1 MRFGMKP
8 KKGIVKLIKELR
20 SIIYKYGYLLITAAW
35 LYTLSFIFTNYWSYH
50 ASPERVK
57 ETLQER
63 IHNQE
68 SAIGVLMN
76 DTAKLYHLLRL
87 DSTDLLKENRAERF
101 GFFIYQRAQEPQL
114 VYWNTN
120 KMYLPNEEVTG
131 LPGEHFMV
139 NPNGSFIVIKKEAS
153 IREKKYYLLAVI
165 PVRWSYFIENKYFQT
180 DFADY
185 PGLDDQYEI
194 SEDEKAFPV
203 VSSSNTTLFRI
214 QLKEGKAFIAY
225 DAVTIILRISAI
237 IFLLIFLHAAAEE
250 LCVKRN
256 VTEGFSFLLLTVI
269 CIRLL
274 AYTTTFPFDT
284 SKLSLFDPSIY
295 ASNFLHPSLGDLLV
309 NAILFFWL
317 IIFYKKNRT
326 TSLFANT
333 RIPVDLQHFFR
344 IVVFAWSCF
353 IINAIIVSLVQ
364 DAKISFDVTNFF
376 SLTIY
381 TIVSFVVLCLLTLSF
396 FYLSQIVLY
405 PILIHKPYPL
415 RAIIYLLIA
424 ALLYLVFFVK
434 IPDTVIY
441 IWIAVW
447 LIGYLTLFW
456 LRNADLT
463 VPLIRS
469 PFFIFWIMLFAVS
482 IASLVMYQN
491 RVVEG
496 KQRKRIAEKLAIQAD
511 PSGENLLNIAATNFS
526 NNFLVNNFN
535 RFNENEYVNKFIKD
549 SLINQNFSGYLN
561 KFDTR
566 IYTFDSLFHPLFN
579 EDSLNY
585 SSIKTIVLNQAT
597 PTDIVDLY
605 RYENAKDGF
614 SYIYQKT
621 VQKENTVLGYFFIL
635 LESKRYKSEA
645 LYPELFNQSEDIA
658 TDLNTNYAYA
668 VYANKKIIN
677 HFNNY
682 DFPTVLTDNN
692 TPNFEF
698 TFKQVGDYS
707 ELWYNSGGNR
717 KVVVVKR
724 NTWLLESVTLFAY
737 LFCSFLIIIF
747 LFHIVGV
754 IVNARLRWEGIQQI
768 FKLNIRAQIQATI
781 IFLSVFSFVVIGVAT
796 ISFFIYRF
804 NTSNEERLSKS
815 IQVMA
820 NELNAKVNSLIAFD
834 DLPDNPGVQY
844 EIEKI
849 ISDISDQ
856 HNVDINYYNAA
867 GDLLASTQ
875 PYIYNKH
882 LLSPKMEPNAYF
894 ELKQKNKIRFLQS
907 EKIGTFQ
914 YLSVYVPLTDQK
926 NNRYAYLNIPY
937 LNSELELNQE
947 ISGFLATLINLNAF
961 IFLLAGAIAFFLTSR
976 IIQSLQIIGETM
988 QKMVPGQKNE
998 EIVWARND
1006 EIGILVTEY
1015 NSMVRKLE
1023 ASMQSLAKSEREG
1036 AWREM
1041 ARQVAHEIKN
1051 PLTPMKLS
1059 LQYLQKA
1066 IANDTGNVKELSE
1079 KMAGTLIEQIDQL
1092 AKIANDF
1099 SQFANIG
1106 NAKMEPF
1113 NIQDTIDAVVALFAS
1128 SERVIF
1134 NVVNVEREAT
1144 IVMADKI
1151 QMNRLFTN
1159 LIQNGIEAAEE
1170 KGHSAFID
1178 IHTSVEN
1185 NKIKIVI
1192 EDQSGGIPEQVVP
1205 HIFSPN
1211 FTTKNSGTGLGL
1223 AICKGIVEK
1232 AEGTI
1237 SFRSIQGKGT
1247 IFTILL
1253 PLTK

>member
-1 MRFGMKP
+1 MKP
-8 KKGIVKLIKELR
+8 KKRIAKLIKELQ
-20 SIIYKYGYLLITAAW
+20 SIMYKYGYLLITAAW

-63 IHNQE
+63 IHQQE
-68 SAIGVLMN
+68 QVISGLMR
-76 DTAKLYHLLRL
+76 DTAKLFHLLQQ
-87 DSTDLLKENRAERF
+87 DSAILLEENRTERF
-101 GFFIYQRAQEPQL
+101 GFFIYKQAATPHL

-120 KMYLPNEEVTG
+120 KMYLPAEQVTG

-139 NPNGSFIVIKKEAS
+139 NPNGSFIVIKEES
-153 IREKKYYLLAVI
+153 VVRNKKYYLLAII
-165 PVRWSYFIENKYFQT
+165 PVRWSYFIQNKYFHT

-194 SEDEKAFPV
+194 SDDKAALPV
-203 VSSSNTTLFRI
+203 LSSSNTALFRI

-225 DAVTIILRISAI
+225 DAVTIIVRVIAI

-250 LCVKRN
+250 LCVKRST
-256 VTEGFSFLLLTVI
+256 TEGFGFLLITI
-269 CIRLL
+269 ISIRLI

-284 SKLSLFDPSIY
+284 SKLPIFDPSIY

-309 NAILFFWL
+309 NAILIFWL
-317 IIFYKKNRT
+317 ILFLKKNVPT
-326 TSLFANT
+326 AFLLSKY
-333 RIPVDLQHFFR
+333 IPLDLIHFLR
-344 IVVFAWSCF
+344 IVVLTWSCF

-376 SLTIY
+376 SLTMY
-381 TIVSFVVLCLLTLSF
+381 TTLSFVILCFLTLSF
-396 FYLSQIVLY
+396 FNLSQILLY
-405 PILIHKPYPL
+405 PIFRQKPHPIRVLVY
-415 RAIIYLLIA
+415 ILIA
-424 ALLYLVFFVK
+424 ALLYLVAFVK
-434 IPDTVIY
+434 TSDALIY
-441 IWIAVW
+441 ICISGWLMVYLALLWI
-447 LIGYLTLFW
+447 
-456 LRNADLT
+456 RHADLS

-469 PFFIFWIMLFAVS
+469 SFFIFWVMLFAIS
-482 IASLVMYQN
+482 IAALVMYQN
-491 RVVEG
+491 RLVES

-511 PSGENLLNIAATNFS
+511 PSGENLLHIAATNFS
-526 NNFLVNNFN
+526 DGFLADNFN
-535 RFNENEYVNKFIKD
+535 RFTENEYVNKFIKD

-566 IYTFDSLFHPLFN
+566 IYTFDSLFHPLYN

-597 PTDIVDLY
+597 PTDIADLY
-605 RYENAKDGF
+605 RYENADNGF

-621 VQKENTVLGYFFIL
+621 AQKGNIALGYFFII

-668 VYANKKIIN
+668 VYVNKKMIN

-682 DFPTVLTDNN
+682 DFPAVLTDNQA
-692 TPNFEF
+692 PSFEF
-698 TFKQVGDYS
+698 VFKQSGDYS
-707 ELWYNSGGNR
+707 ELWYNSGSNR
-717 KVVVVKR
+717 QVVVVKR
-724 NTWLLESVTLFAY
+724 NAWILESITLFAY

-747 LFHIVGV
+747 LFHIGRV
-754 IVNARLRWEGIQQI
+754 IVEARLQWEGIRPI
-768 FKLNIRAQIQATI
+768 FILNIRSQIQATI
-781 IFLSVFSFVVIGVAT
+781 IFLSVFSFIVIGVAT

-820 NELNAKVNSLIAFD
+820 NELNAKVNNLIAFD

-856 HNVDINYYNAA
+856 RNVDINYYNAA

-882 LLSPKMEPNAYF
+882 LLSSKMEPQAYF
-894 ELKQKNKIRFLQS
+894 ELKQNNKIRFLQS

-914 YLSVYVPLTDQK
+914 YLSIYVPLTDQN

-937 LNSELELNQE
+937 LNSQLELSQE

-976 IIQSLQIIGETM
+976 IIQSLQIIGERM

-998 EIVWARND
+998 EIIWPRND
-1006 EIGILVTEY
+1006 EIGVLVTEY

-1066 IANDTGNVKELSE
+1066 IVQDAKNVKELSA

-1092 AKIANDF
+1092 AKIASDF

-1106 NAKMEPF
+1106 NAKIEQF
-1113 NIQDTIDAVVALFAS
+1113 NVQDTIDAVVALFAN

-1134 NVVNVEREAT
+1134 NVVKEEHLPT
-1144 IVMADKI
+1144 MVMADKI

-1170 KGHSAFID
+1170 KGDKAFIN
-1178 IHTSVEN
+1178 IHTHVEQH
-1185 NKIKIVI
+1185 KIKIII
-1192 EDQSGGIPEQVVP
+1192 EDESGGIPEDVVP

-1237 SFRSIQGKGT
+1237 TFSSVQGKGST
-1247 IFTILL
+1247 FTITL
-1253 PLTK
+1253 PSANKIN